1 MDGLDLLK
9 AFREVAAR
17 GSFSRA
23 AATLGVSKASV
34 SKYVAQLE
42 SRFGVRLLNR
52 STRSVTLTDAG
63 QLLLERSK
71 PLLEMVE
78 LTENDLEDYA
88 GHPRGRLRIS
98 APHGLAHTVLP
109 TALGEFMTK
118 HPDVHVSLDLSNH
131 YVDLVAEGVDIA
143 VRFGRI
149 GNENLIVRR
158 LVPVELVVCATSS
171 YWVRR
176 GLPQA
181 PDDMRRHEVLTYS
194 LAGAAP
200 TLPFE
205 VDGEAYSVPVH
216 SRMDANDAVPLIS
229 AALSGLGAVCVPA
242 MMAQTHIERGAL
254 VPVLRQYMPRDLW
267 LYAAYVQRR
276 HNSAALRALL
286 DFLESRVALEAAGT
300 SHPTGAGAVEGLCVP
315 R

>member
-23 AATLGVSKASV
+23 SAALGVSKATV
-34 SKYVAQLE
+34 SKYVVQLE

-71 PLLEMVE
+71 PLLELVE
-78 LTENDLEDYA
+78 LTEHDLEDYA

-131 YVDLVAEGVDIA
+131 VVDLVAEGVDIA

-158 LVPVELVVCATSS
+158 LMPVELVLCATPA
-171 YWVRR
+171 YWGRR
-176 GLPQA
+176 GLPKA

-194 LAGAAP
+194 LTGP
-200 TLPFE
+200 SLPFE

-216 SRMDANDAVPLIS
+216 SRMDANDAVPLIM
-229 AALSGLGAVCVPA
+229 AALSGLGAVCVPS
-242 MMAQTHIERGAL
+242 MMAETYIQHGAL
-254 VPVLRQYMPRDLW
+254 VPVLKEYMPRDLW

-276 HNSAALRALL
+276 YNSAALRALL
-286 DFLESRVALEAAGT
+286 DFLESRVVLAAAKT
-300 SHPTGAGAVEGLCVP
+300 PDPAHPQTPGDTP
-315 R
+315 